1 MAQTCGCDA
10 ERQYAPTQKTGITLN
25 VEDLSGV
32 VLRRIQNTNRVS
44 SGEYLSAKTSHTS
57 YRTSTLDNGSQPIQ
71 KHDSY
76 QRRLARLKGQA
87 GVLTDQKQKTGEPA
101 HTLRFGL
108 FKNCCE

>member
-10 ERQYAPTQKTGITLN
+10 ERQYAPTQKTGIALN

-44 SGEYLSAKTSHTS
+44 SGEYLAAKTSHTS
-57 YRTSTLDNGSQPIQ
+57 YKTSTLDNGSKPIQ

-76 QRRLARLKGQA
+76 QRRLARLKGEA
-87 GVLTDQKQKTGEPA
+87 GALTDQKQKTGQPS
-101 HTLRFGL
+101 HNLRFGL
-108 FKNCCE
+108 FKNCC